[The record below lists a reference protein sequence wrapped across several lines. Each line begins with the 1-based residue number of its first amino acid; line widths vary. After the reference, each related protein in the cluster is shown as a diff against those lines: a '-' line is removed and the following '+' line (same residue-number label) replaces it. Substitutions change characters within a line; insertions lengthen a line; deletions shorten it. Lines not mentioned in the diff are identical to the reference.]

1 MFLIYHGKH
10 KHISVISVFSVVK
23 KILPI
28 IVIIIVVIIYK
39 AAVTDFSI
47 A

>member
-10 KHISVISVFSVVK
+10 KNISVISVFSVVK